1 MKIHSL
7 PFIFEVHF
15 FFTAFDLMLDGL
27 STTTSKR
34 GFGTDTD
41 DLTISMWLQ
50 TRSAEGRIAITQPD
64 GTVSLELTFGN
75 SLSLRVSG

>member
-1 MKIHSL
+1 
-7 PFIFEVHF
+7 
-15 FFTAFDLMLDGL
+15 MLDGL
-27 STTTSKR
+27 STTTSKG

-64 GTVSLELTFGN
+64 GTLSLELTFGQ
-75 SLSLRVSG
+75 SLSISVSG